1 MEKNGKTGNK
11 RHIAIITTAPTARNY
26 GAYFQAY
33 ATQRL
38 LEERGYEVVLIA
50 YTKKHISDVSTMQEL
65 AASFKE
71 RKYFR
76 SMPGVFRS
84 IAAQTAA
91 AMLYPSVS
99 RQRKSF
105 SAFAERYLHV
115 TSAVYSDENGLKAN
129 PPQADIYC
137 TGGDQM
143 WNEQYNDHK
152 TMREYYLSWAPEG
165 KPRISLCTS
174 IGKDRFDE
182 WEKEEVRDLLSKY
195 SLISVRED
203 SGKKAIEDLGI
214 ENVYHLQDPV
224 ILLDVEEWEALSAP
238 RVIKEK
244 YILLYEIFSIK
255 TQPLTA
261 YARELA
267 KRTGL
272 KVVRINYYSFEALKY
287 GKSIT
292 APTLEQFL
300 SLVRYAEY
308 VITSSFHGTAFSIAF
323 GRKFAAVAGSHPGR
337 LKSVLGYYGLTD
349 RICSNPTEI
358 YDIINQPI
366 DHAEVKKKLSDARK
380 DFDEYMN
387 KVSDLL

>member
-1 MEKNGKTGNK
+1 MEENGVSRDIK
-11 RHIAIITTAPTARNY
+11 RVAVITTAPSVINY

-38 LEERGYEVVLIA
+38 LEKRGYKVELIPYSRPNLNEAMTVREV
-50 YTKKHISDVSTMQEL
+50 
-65 AASFKE
+65 AASLIGK
-71 RKYFR
+71 KYFR
-76 SMPGVFRS
+76 SLPGLFRW
-84 IAAQTAA
+84 IAAPMIYFSA
-91 AMLYPSVS
+91 S

-115 TSAVYSDENGLKAN
+115 VNAAYPDENSLKSN

-143 WNEQYNDHK
+143 WNEYHNGHK

-165 KPRISLCTS
+165 KPRISLFTS

-182 WEKEEVRDLLSKY
+182 WEKKEVGELLSKY

-203 SGKKAIEDLGI
+203 SGKKAIEELGI

-244 YILLYEIFSIK
+244 YILLYDLSRK
-255 TQPLTA
+255 APLA
-261 YARELA
+261 DYARELA
-267 KRTGL
+267 KKTGL
-272 KVVRINYYSFEALKY
+272 KVVRINYYTFEALKY

-292 APTLEQFL
+292 APALEQFL
-300 SLVRYAEY
+300 SLFRYAEY
-308 VITSSFHGTAFSIAF
+308 VITNSFHGTAFSIAF
-323 GRKFAAVAGSHPGR
+323 GRKFASVAGDHPGR
-337 LKSVLGYYGLTD
+337 LQSALGYYGLTE
-349 RICSNPTEI
+349 RICGEPAEI
-358 YDIINQPI
+358 YDVINQPI
-366 DHAEVKKKLSDARK
+366 DHAEVEKKLSDARK

>member
-1 MEKNGKTGNK
+1 
-11 RHIAIITTAPTARNY
+11 
-26 GAYFQAY
+26 
-33 ATQRL
+33 
-38 LEERGYEVVLIA
+38 
-50 YTKKHISDVSTMQEL
+50 
-65 AASFKE
+65 
-71 RKYFR
+71 
-76 SMPGVFRS
+76 
-84 IAAQTAA
+84 
-91 AMLYPSVS
+91 
-99 RQRKSF
+99 
-105 SAFAERYLHV
+105 
-115 TSAVYSDENGLKAN
+115 
-129 PPQADIYC
+129 
-137 TGGDQM
+137 M
-143 WNEQYNDHK
+143 WNERWNGRK
-152 TMREYYLSWAPEG
+152 TMREYYLAWAPEG

-323 GRKFAAVAGSHPGR
+323 GRKFAAVAGSNPGR
-337 LKSVLGYYGLTD
+337 LQSVLGYYGLTD

-358 YDIINQPI
+358 YDVINQPI